1 MVLLIIAVVII
12 AVLAILYFVGNKLQ
26 KKQEAQ
32 RAQLES
38 AAQMYSMLVIDKKK
52 MKMTAGFPK
61 MVIDQIPKR
70 GKIAKVPVVKVK
82 IGPKITPLLCD
93 ELIYDQVPVKTE
105 IKAKVSGIYITEIH
119 NLRNVAPPQEPK
131 GFFKKFKKKTIEAS
145 RNVSGR
151 K

>member
-1 MVLLIIAVVII
+1 
-12 AVLAILYFVGNKLQ
+12 
-26 KKQEAQ
+26 
-32 RAQLES
+32 
-38 AAQMYSMLVIDKKK
+38 MLVIDKKK
-52 MKMTAGFPK
+52 MKMTEAGFPK

-93 ELIYDQVPVKTE
+93 ELIYDQVPVKAE

>member
-1 MVLLIIAVVII
+1 MQVWMVLLIIAVVII

-52 MKMTAGFPK
+52 MKMTEAGFPK

-93 ELIYDQVPVKTE
+93 ELIYDQV
-105 IKAKVSGIYITEIH
+105 SGIYITEIH